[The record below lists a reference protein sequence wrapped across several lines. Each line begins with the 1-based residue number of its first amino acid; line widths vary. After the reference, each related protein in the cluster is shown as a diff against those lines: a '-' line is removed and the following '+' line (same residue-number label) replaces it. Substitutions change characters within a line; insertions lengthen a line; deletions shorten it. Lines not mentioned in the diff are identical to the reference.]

1 MSILTPLPFFCCA
14 LGGSLKSVIVTI
26 VSVQLLPGPTPGTPV
41 TAQIFSSSSVKLDS
55 VPKAESIQS
64 VEVDDRLLA
73 GMIGKSVSS
82 SPED

>member
-1 MSILTPLPFFCCA
+1 M
-14 LGGSLKSVIVTI
+14 IVTI
-26 VSVQLLPGPTPGTPV
+26 VSVALLPEPTPGTPV
-41 TAQIFSSSSVKLDS
+41 TAQIFSSSSVTVGLVS

-82 SPED
+82 PNPGGVKSISIGRVAGQ